1 MREVWLLVL
10 DFSLDWFMI
19 FLGAIIRKFL
29 ELVLLILKIVL
40 KEGFGERGSFK
51 GVGLFM

>member
-19 FLGAIIRKFL
+19 FWGNNTEIFGIGIVDFGDG
-29 ELVLLILKIVL
+29 LKRR
-40 KEGFGERGSFK
+40 FGERGSFK
-51 GVGLFM
+51 GVGFCL